1 MKNEYLIPAN
11 SKKSALI
18 LGLFTVTDT
27 IILSFGIGISILSLL
42 LISTGAELLTLMVAI
57 SPALIAATLVM
68 PFPYYHNFMTFM
80 FSVINFFSNRR
91 KYIWK
96 GWCYNDKYK

>member
-18 LGLFTVTDT
+18 LGMFTVADA
-27 IILSFGIGISILSLL
+27 IILTVGIVISLLSLL
-42 LISTGAELLTLMVAI
+42 IISTGAQLLTLVVAI
-57 SPALIAATLVM
+57 SPGLIAGMLVM

-80 FSVINFFSNRR
+80 FSVINFFANRR